1 MNEVALHRGRYPHL
15 SVVDAFVNGQ
25 HLTEAVV
32 RSLPFRRPLME
43 CLG

>member
-15 SVVDAFVNGQ
+15 SVVDAFVNDQ

-32 RSLPFRRPLME
+32 SLPDPTATRSEFS
-43 CLG
+43 